1 MGFFQVLGDRVV
13 IMAHGKARCNGSPM
27 FLKRLLGDG
36 YTLSMI
42 KGPKCDVSEV
52 SKLVKGAIEG
62 VSLKNT
68 KNELIYNLPINEAA
82 NFPQL
87 LEKLDGTLHE
97 LDVGNIGIKVAT
109 MEDVF
114 LK

>member
-1 MGFFQVLGDRVV
+1 MGTPFLWLKDQSNENILISRILKKKQLIEIIFWFHVLFFSR
-13 IMAHGKARCNGSPM
+13 
-27 FLKRLLGDG
+27 
-36 YTLSMI
+36 
-42 KGPKCDVSEV
+42 CDVSAV
-52 SKLVKGAIEG
+52 SKLVKEEIEG

>member
-1 MGFFQVLGDRVV
+1 MGTPSLWLKDQSNEIFWFYEFFIGIIFWFHEIFFSR
-13 IMAHGKARCNGSPM
+13 
-27 FLKRLLGDG
+27 
-36 YTLSMI
+36 
-42 KGPKCDVSEV
+42 CDVSAV
-52 SKLVKGAIEG
+52 SKLVKEEIEG